1 MTPSLEVTP
10 YDSLD
15 DLNLLA
21 LCVWREARGEGML
34 GKRGVA
40 HVITN
45 RVQHGG
51 YGLGF
56 HGVILKPW
64 QFSSFNANDPNSRKW
79 PLDGEADWLD
89 CLDAAKA
96 VTQQTEEDFTKGSL
110 FYFSRPLTAPPH
122 AWGPVEIML
131 TVGHLTFC
139 KPIPPTS
146 SGDIY
151 LEES

>member
-1 MTPSLEVTP
+1 MNAIP

-15 DLNLLA
+15 DVTLCA

-56 HGVILKPW
+56 HGVILKPY
-64 QFSSFNANDPNSRKW
+64 QFSSFNASDPNSSKF

-89 CLDAAKA
+89 CMDAAKA
-96 VTQQTEEDFTKGSL
+96 VTQTAEEDFTKGSL
-110 FYFSRPLTAPPH
+110 FYFSPPLTAPPP
-122 AWGPVEIML
+122 AWGPVEPML
-131 TVGHLTFC
+131 TVGRLTFC
-139 KPIPPTS
+139 KPVQPDS
-146 SGDIY
+146 SGDIHFS
-151 LEES
+151 EAT